1 MKEDIWKA
9 CIFDFREI
17 PTKCDVCGSD
27 KVRYTSNAEIYHGKQ
42 YGNGYCYL
50 CDNCGASV
58 GVHNTKSKKPL
69 GRLANEEMKRK
80 IKSISI
86 DEKVY
91 NEFMLY
97 ASCLGRSVS
106 SLIEE
111 YMRNVLKD
119 MKKEK

>member
-1 MKEDIWKA
+1 
-9 CIFDFREI
+9 
-17 PTKCDVCGSD
+17 
-27 KVRYTSNAEIYHGKQ
+27 
-42 YGNGYCYL
+42 
-50 CDNCGASV
+50 
-58 GVHNTKSKKPL
+58 
-69 GRLANEEMKRK
+69 MKRK

-111 YMRNVLKD
+111 HMRDVLKKI
-119 MKKEK
+119 KKEK